1 MKGLHIPLESTKLE
15 NGLRVVVSPDR
26 TAPVATLGV
35 YYNIGFR
42 LEPRGRSG
50 FAHLFEHM
58 MFQGSEH
65 AGKMVHIKLINSSGG
80 VLNGSTHYDVTNYY
94 ESIPSNA
101 LERVLWLEADRMRAL
116 KVDDENLRNQRDV
129 VKEEVRVNVLNQ
141 PYGGF
146 PWLDLPPVAFRNWA
160 NAHNFYGDFADLDA
174 ATLEDVQQFFRTY
187 YSPSNAVLLMIG
199 DVTPEEGFALARRH
213 FGSIPPGPPQ
223 PAADVRE
230 GPLDGLRRGEVEE
243 KFGTLPAF
251 AVGYRAPERK
261 TPDWYAA
268 AMLDH
273 ALHGGRAGRVY
284 RQLVLEQ
291 QIAVDTG
298 GGIQYPVGDLFDY
311 NGPTLLVSRV
321 LHKPEHNSEQ
331 SLAAYDAVIDAVR
344 EHGIERDELEQV
356 KVKFRSEYVSS
367 LEGGHGGSIPRYGL
381 MHYLA
386 CFTLF
391 DNDPS
396 LVNSILDGFLQV
408 TTEQVRAAAERY
420 LDPQRR
426 AIVFP
431 PAVEERSG
439 MMAIAATADPFAPDP
454 LAKVPELATER
465 PVVWPARTYRKLANG
480 LEVVLVESHT
490 IPKFTGELYVRSGN
504 ANVATKAPGLAEITA
519 AVLRTGTEARS
530 SRQIEEDLR
539 RMGADIG
546 TSSGADTSAIAFNG
560 LTEFSAE
567 LLKLVAELAQQASFP
582 EEEFERERRQTIEGL
597 RIERTTPSFLANE
610 RFRRILLARIPTPS
624 SRRRKRR

>member
-1 MKGLHIPLESTKLE
+1 LKQLHIPLESTKLE

-65 AGKMVHIKLINSSGG
+65 AGKMMHIKLVNSSGG

-146 PWLDLPPVAFRNWA
+146 PWLDLPPVAFRNWP

-223 PAADVRE
+223 PVADVRE

-251 AVGYRAPERK
+251 AVGYRAPERR
-261 TPDWYAA
+261 TQDWYAA
-268 AMLDH
+268 AMLDQ

-284 RQLVLEQ
+284 HQLVLEK

-321 LHKPEHNSEQ
+321 LHKPEYNSEQ
-331 SLAAYDAVIDAVR
+331 ALAAYDAVIDAVR
-344 EHGIERDELEQV
+344 QHGIEPDELEQV

-408 TTEQVRAAAERY
+408 TREQVRAAAERY

-426 AIVFP
+426 AIVFRLP
-431 PAVEERSG
+431 SKKG
-439 MMAIAATADPFAPDP
+439 AA
-454 LAKVPELATER
+454 
-465 PVVWPARTYRKLANG
+465 
-480 LEVVLVESHT
+480 
-490 IPKFTGELYVRSGN
+490 
-504 ANVATKAPGLAEITA
+504 
-519 AVLRTGTEARS
+519 
-530 SRQIEEDLR
+530 
-539 RMGADIG
+539 
-546 TSSGADTSAIAFNG
+546 
-560 LTEFSAE
+560 
-567 LLKLVAELAQQASFP
+567 
-582 EEEFERERRQTIEGL
+582 
-597 RIERTTPSFLANE
+597 
-610 RFRRILLARIPTPS
+610 
-624 SRRRKRR
+624 